1 MHANAPSAADI
12 REFDNRNH
20 VHPWHP
26 VGIED
31 ADFMIATEGEGIHLF
46 DTEGRKYI
54 DGPAGMWSTQIG
66 YGRREMADAI
76 AEQVMKLPFATPWTS
91 TTGPAAV
98 LASKLAA
105 HAPGDL
111 NRVFFTTGGSTA
123 VDSALRFVHF
133 YNNMLGR
140 HEKKGIIAR
149 EKGYHGSTYLAAS
162 VSGKA
167 RDKSFLDTDTN
178 NVHFIGDPNPYGRPD
193 GMSIPD
199 WCDRLMN
206 ELVQKIATVGA
217 DRIAAFIAEPVLA
230 SGGVIV
236 PPEGYHRR
244 CHEICR
250 QHDILYISD
259 EVVTAFGRMGEMF
272 ASETVFGITPDI
284 ITCAKGITSG
294 YVPLGAVLISDRL
307 MDEMRDLS
315 QEEYIM
321 FTNGFTYSGHPVACV
336 AALKNIEIM
345 EREDIFEHVR
355 QITPYFQQRLRDLAR
370 HPIVGDARGMGLLG
384 CIEGRAPSESTEDA
398 RLAVDLEFG
407 TRLDRKCE
415 ARGLLVR
422 PIINM
427 AVFSPPLIIQQDDI
441 DRMFDIMDAA
451 LAEVGDEML

>member
-54 DGPAGMWSTQIG
+54 DGPAGMWSTQFG

-167 RDKSFLDTDTN
+167 RDNSFLDTDET

-206 ELVQKIATVGA
+206 ELVQTIATVGA

-315 QEEYIM
+315 HEEYIM

-384 CIEGRAPSESTEDA
+384 CIEGRAPSESNEDA

>member
-1 MHANAPSAADI
+1 M
-12 REFDNRNH
+12 
-20 VHPWHP
+20 
-26 VGIED
+26 
-31 ADFMIATEGEGIHLF
+31 
-46 DTEGRKYI
+46 
-54 DGPAGMWSTQIG
+54 
-66 YGRREMADAI
+66 
-76 AEQVMKLPFATPWTS
+76 
-91 TTGPAAV
+91 
-98 LASKLAA
+98 
-105 HAPGDL
+105 
-111 NRVFFTTGGSTA
+111 
-123 VDSALRFVHF
+123 DSALRFVHF

-206 ELVQKIATVGA
+206 ELVQTIATVGA

-355 QITPYFQQRLRDLAR
+355 QITPYFQQRLCDLAR